1 MTISKYNAVAKRID
15 VLERQL
21 KPIDDSNKADM
32 NELLGILAG
41 KKSEPDKPKQAKEAK
56 PVDPEL
62 EKLFDSYVEY
72 KKSATHSSDLHE
84 EIILE

>member
-21 KPIDDSNKADM
+21 KTRDDSNKADM
-32 NELLGILAG
+32 NELLGSLAG
-41 KKSEPDKPKQAKEAK
+41 RETTKPKQAKAAK

-62 EKLFDSYVEY
+62 EKLFDSYAKY
-72 KKSATHSSDLHE
+72 KKTANRNSDLHE

>member
-21 KPIDDSNKADM
+21 KPIDDSNKAGM

-41 KKSEPDKPKQAKEAK
+41 FG
-56 PVDPEL
+56 V
-62 EKLFDSYVEY
+62 
-72 KKSATHSSDLHE
+72 
-84 EIILE
+84 ILG

>member
-15 VLERQL
+15 ALERQL

-41 KKSEPDKPKQAKEAK
+41 KKSEPDKPKQTKEAK

>member
-21 KPIDDSNKADM
+21 KPMNGGDKIADM
-32 NELLGILAG
+32 DEMLATLAG
-41 KKSEPDKPKQAKEAK
+41 RETTKPKQVKAAK

-62 EKLFDSYVEY
+62 EKLFDSYAKY
-72 KKSATHSSDLHE
+72 KKTANSNSNSHE